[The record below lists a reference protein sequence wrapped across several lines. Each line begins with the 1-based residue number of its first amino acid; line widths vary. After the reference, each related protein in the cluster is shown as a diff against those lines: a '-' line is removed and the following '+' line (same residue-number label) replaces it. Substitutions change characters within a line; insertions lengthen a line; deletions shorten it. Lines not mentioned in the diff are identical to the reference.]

1 MKLTLT
7 LCGALFALPALAHE
21 GVHVT
26 DPFARFVGP
35 SGAAYF
41 QVTNHAQADDRL
53 ISASSPDVGM
63 VMIMTNSA
71 DENGVMKMTDLPDG
85 IVLPGEASH
94 DLAPG
99 GDHVMLMQP
108 KHPVKDGETIS
119 VTLVFEHAGA
129 VTVTIP
135 VMNKREEAPG
145 DGPTDFDA
153 ASGEEAAAVAPA
165 TDAPATDAPAMGAIS
180 TEDQG
185 AIITLMKAQFDKPE
199 APLTV
204 DPVVVMGDHA
214 LASWAQGDTAGR
226 ALLERRAEGWAIIL
240 CAGPELRAADFL
252 AQHGVAGAEHLSAMF
267 NAAEDGLGSDAV
279 ARFSTFDQVVMITDP
294 ASHGD
299 HAAHGTAADPHA
311 AHKHAAP

>member
-1 MKLTLT
+1 MKLTLA
-7 LCGALFALPALAHE
+7 LCGALFALPAFAHD

-41 QVTNHAQADDRL
+41 QVTNHAHAEDRL

-63 VMIMTNSA
+63 VMIMTNQTDA
-71 DENGVMKMTDLPDG
+71 NGVMKMIDLPEG
-85 IVLPGEASH
+85 IALPGEASH

-108 KHPVKDGETIS
+108 KRQVKDGETVS
-119 VTLVFEHAGA
+119 VTLIFEKAGP

-135 VMNKREEAPG
+135 VMNKRDEAPG
-145 DGPTDFDA
+145 DGPTEFDA
-153 ASGEEAAAVAPA
+153 ASGEKA
-165 TDAPATDAPAMGAIS
+165 AMGDMS
-180 TEDQG
+180 TQDQG

-214 LASWAQGDTAGR
+214 LASWAQGDMAGR

-240 CAGPELRAADFL
+240 CAGPELRAAEFL
-252 AQHGVAGAEHLSAMF
+252 SQHGVKGADHLSAMF
-267 NAAEDGLGSDAV
+267 NAAEDGLGEEAV
-279 ARFSTFDQVVMITDP
+279 ARFSSFAEVVMISDP
-294 ASHGD
+294 STHGD
-299 HAAHGTAADPHA
+299 HSAHGTAADPHA
-311 AHKHAAP
+311 AHKHGAP